1 MSWLQ
6 ITGPKLH
13 QSSSA
18 PRNTALGTRKLNKTF
33 SRKPRLWKDL
43 VKGEEVGMKRSSEG
57 GRSGMKLRKAE
68 DTSVQRA
75 KGRMCEEHMETP
87 EDKVCDSWEMER
99 VPGFQRSSSWFLPEK
114 YFISCSLISVELLIV

>member
-18 PRNTALGTRKLNKTF
+18 PRNTTLGTRKRNKTF
-33 SRKPRLWKDL
+33 SRKPRVWKDL
-43 VKGEEVGMKRSSEG
+43 VKGEVV
-57 GRSGMKLRKAE
+57 RSGMKLRKAE
-68 DTSVQRA
+68 DTSVRRA

-99 VPGFQRSSSWFLPEK
+99 VPGFQRSSSWLLPEK